1 MTTPAVDAA
10 AADALALQRRIR
22 RWAVAGTVAVAV
34 WVGLFAAWA
43 LAAPILGAVVAMGVI
58 KVEANRQIVTHR
70 DGGIVAAILV
80 HEGDAVA
87 KGQPLIRLEDAR
99 SDSALELLRS
109 QLDAER
115 LRRSRLEAE
124 AALRDAWQ
132 PPPSAGPDDAR
143 RSEAL
148 ARESAT
154 FAARRRALHG
164 VLESTRGQLADTDTE
179 IAATE
184 RNIAVTTQA
193 LAMMRDELATNEALL
208 KQEFVNRTRVLGLQ
222 RNVAE
227 YESRIASSAADLAQ
241 ARQRR
246 SELEGRR
253 ETARSEFVRVATE
266 ELRESGA
273 RIVDF
278 EERLRAM
285 QDTVDR
291 NVVVAPAA
299 GRLVNLRVNTVGSA
313 IGAREPIVDIVPSGL
328 PLRIEA
334 RVGAAAAAEIVVGQT
349 ASVRLLGT
357 RQRST
362 GLVPGRVVAISADA
376 LMDARNGS
384 EYFAVQVELAPESIP
399 PEARHVVRPGG
410 TAEVYLRTSE
420 RTALEFLTE
429 PLTAGIARSF
439 REN

>member
-1 MTTPAVDAA
+1 MMPAVDADA
-10 AADALALQRRIR
+10 GDALALQRRIR
-22 RWAVAGTVAVAV
+22 HWAVAGSIAVAI
-34 WVGLFAAWA
+34 WIGLFAAWA
-43 LAAPILGAVVAMGVI
+43 LAAPILGAVVAPGII

-80 HEGDAVA
+80 HEGEAVA

-99 SDSALELLRS
+99 VDSALELLRS

-124 AALRDAWQ
+124 AVLRDTWQ
-132 PPPSAGPDDAR
+132 PPPRNGHDEVR
-143 RSEAL
+143 RGEAL

-164 VLESTRGQLADTDTE
+164 LLESARGQLVDTQAE
-179 IAATE
+179 IVATE

-193 LAMMRDELATNEALL
+193 LAIMRDELASNEALVT
-208 KQEFVNRTRVLGLQ
+208 QGFVNRTRVLGLQ

-227 YESRIASSAADLAQ
+227 YESRIAASAADLAQ
-241 ARQRR
+241 VRQRS

-253 ETARSEFVRVATE
+253 ESARRDFVRIATE
-266 ELRESGA
+266 ELRETGA
-273 RIVDF
+273 RVVDF
-278 EERLRAM
+278 EERLRAL

-291 NVVVAPAA
+291 NEVIAPVA

-334 RVGAAAAAEIVVGQT
+334 HVGAGAAADIVVGQA

-362 GLVPGRVVAISADA
+362 GLVPGRVVAISADT
-376 LMDARNGS
+376 LVDPRNGS
-384 EYFAVQVELAPESIP
+384 EYFVVQVELASESIP

-410 TAEVYLRTSE
+410 AAEVYLRTSD

-429 PLTAGIARSF
+429 PLTAGMARSF